1 MYIKTNGIVLREIEY
16 QDSDK
21 LLTVLTQELGKR
33 TFRARG
39 VKSSRSRLKSAC
51 QLLAYSEFTVL
62 ETHDRYVITEA
73 VTQEMF
79 PELRQDIELLSLASY
94 FVQLTD
100 AVAQEG
106 DEATELL
113 SLLLNAL
120 YALAKLKRPQTL
132 VKAAFEL
139 RLACISGFLPDLRG
153 CAVCGREDSDRFN
166 ITQGVLQCSN
176 CQSAG
181 LEGIRM
187 PVSAG
192 TLAAMR
198 FIAAGDPK
206 RLFSFRLSEQS
217 LRELNDITESYLS
230 MRLERGFYTLDLYKS
245 LFL

>member
-16 QDSDK
+16 KDSDK

-106 DEATELL
+106 DEAAELL

-120 YALAKLKRPQTL
+120 DALAKLKRPQTL
-132 VKAAFEL
+132 VKAVFEL

-153 CAVCGREDSDRFN
+153 CAVCGRDDSDRFN

-217 LRELNDITESYLS
+217 LRELNNITESYLS